1 MPKTVDIVNMINPD
15 DLATNI
21 ADKMVL
27 WSNGRR
33 RWEENCEETM
43 QYLYAT
49 STNDIMQLSR
59 YWDNSTHIPKLTQVR
74 DLLLTLYHDAIF
86 SLPDFVE
93 WEPYNDSAALLNMK
107 NSVRDFT
114 RQMLDKANFKD
125 TIDALLEDYID
136 FGNAFAMPV
145 YCRDVHYGADGVNE
159 TIFEGPRLVRI
170 NPMDLYFDPTV
181 ADFAKAPKIIRSIV
195 TVGELKALT
204 MDMPED
210 STFKK
215 AFDRAI
221 KQRLDIRREIAG
233 IGSERLKDQELMIAG
248 FSSLSSYYNSDT
260 VELLTFYGDL
270 YDMVHD
276 KMYRNH
282 KIVVMDRSVILSKEP
297 ILDLGMGCN
306 IIKCGWRDRKDTA
319 WSMSPLD
326 NIKGMQYMVDFLENK
341 RADIFNFISNPNIV
355 TIGDV
360 EMPEDNAPGR
370 QFHCDRDASVQF
382 MRPDA
387 TALQADTY
395 IDRYLYFMEEM
406 AGAPKEAAGFRT
418 PGEKT
423 AFEVAQ
429 LNTAASR
436 VFNKQTRK
444 FEKEMLEPAINL
456 MLQMFV
462 KTSPAKTV
470 KVKRYDDKTNTVSFE
485 DIDIG
490 TLNTAGRF
498 VAVGSET
505 FTEKDRMAQTLMQL
519 GNSNI
524 YADELVRNQFD
535 PKKIAQILSY
545 TTGLDRFGGLLKDN
559 ARVIAGLQMAQAQE
573 VAQQSMDEMQ
583 ARGMQQA
590 QEAYQNTQTGYG
602 LGELEFIGEEAED
615 VQ

>member
-1 MPKTVDIVNMINPD
+1 MPKTLDIVELINPD
-15 DLATNI
+15 NLATAI
-21 ADKMVL
+21 ADKMTL

-49 STNDIMQLSR
+49 STQDIMELNRS
-59 YWDNSTHIPKLTQVR
+59 WDNTTHLPKLTQVR

-93 WEPYNDSAALLNMK
+93 WVPYSKETLNFNTR
-107 NSVRDFT
+107 NSLETLT
-114 RQMLDKANFKD
+114 RQMLDDSGFKD

-145 YCRDVHYGADGVNE
+145 YCRDVYYGNNGVNT
-159 TIFEGPRLVRI
+159 TIYEGPKLVRI

-181 ADFAKAPKIIRSIV
+181 ADFSKAPKIIRSIV
-195 TVGELKALT
+195 SIGELKVKTEDL
-204 MDMPED
+204 PED
-210 STFKK
+210 DTFKK

-233 IGSERLKDQELMIAG
+233 IGSERMKDQELMIAG
-248 FSSLSSYYNSDT
+248 FSSLSTYYNSDT

-270 YDMVHD
+270 YDMEHD

-282 KIVVMDRSVILSKEP
+282 KIVVMDRSVVLSKEP
-297 ILDLGMGCN
+297 VIDLGVGCN

-326 NIKGMQYMVDFLENK
+326 NIKGMQYMIDFLENK
-341 RADIFNFISNPNIV
+341 RADVFNFISNPNIV

-360 EMPEDNAPGR
+360 EMPESNAPGTE
-370 QFHCDRDASVQF
+370 FHCDRDSSVQF

-395 IDRYLYFMEEM
+395 IDKYMYLMEEM
-406 AGAPKEAAGFRT
+406 AGAPREAAGFRT

-436 VFNKQTRK
+436 VFQKQTRK
-444 FEKEMLEPAINL
+444 FEREMLEPAINL
-456 MLQMFV
+456 LLQMFL
-462 KTSPAKTV
+462 KKKAGQTV
-470 KVKRYDDKTNTVSFE
+470 QIKLVGETGAATFVDVNVDDIK
-485 DIDIG
+485 G
-490 TLNTAGRF
+490 AGKF
-498 VAVGSET
+498 VAVGSNT
-505 FTEKDRMAQTLMQL
+505 YTEKDRMAQSLL
-519 GNSNI
+519 ALANSAI
-524 YADELVRNQFD
+524 YADDLVRNYFD
-535 PKKIAQILSY
+535 PKKIAEIIAY
-545 TTGLDRFGGLLKDN
+545 TTGLDKFDNLLRENIRVDRQLEMMSAMETAQQMLEEKQMGGLQN
-559 ARVIAGLQMAQAQE
+559 AQE
-573 VAQQSMDEMQ
+573 MGMPVEQAMANRGIPNVQQT
-583 ARGMQQA
+583 A
-590 QEAYQNTQTGYG
+590 
-602 LGELEFIGEEAED
+602 
-615 VQ
+615 

>member
-93 WEPYNDSAALLNMK
+93 WVPYSKETLNANTR
-107 NSVRDFT
+107 NSLEAFT

-125 TIDALLEDYID
+125 TVDALLEDYID

-145 YCRDVHYGADGVNE
+145 WCRDIHYGADGVNT
-159 TIFEGPRLVRI
+159 TIFEGPKLVRI

-195 TVGELKALT
+195 TVGELKTLT

-276 KMYRNH
+276 KIYRNH

-395 IDRYLYFMEEM
+395 IDRYMYFMEEM

-436 VFNKQTRK
+436 VFQKQTRK
-444 FEKEMLEPAINL
+444 FEREMLEPAINL
-456 MLQMFV
+456 MLQMFL
-462 KTSPAKTV
+462 KQKSGQTIQI
-470 KVKRYDDKTNTVSFE
+470 KRVNELGAAEF
-485 DIDIG
+485 IDVNVDAING
-490 TLNTAGRF
+490 AGKF
-498 VAVGSET
+498 VAVGSNT
-505 FTEKDRMAQTLMQL
+505 YTEKERMAQTLMQL
-519 GNSNI
+519 GNTAI
-524 YADELVRNQFD
+524 YNDELVRNNFD
-535 PKKIAQILSY
+535 PKKIAEIIAY
-545 TTGLDRFGGLLKDN
+545 TTGLDKFDNLLRENIRVDRGLEMAMASETAQQMLEEKQMD
-559 ARVIAGLQMAQAQE
+559 GLQNAEAMGMGADVAMANRGIGN
-573 VAQQSMDEMQ
+573 VQQTTQ
-583 ARGMQQA
+583 GM
-590 QEAYQNTQTGYG
+590 
-602 LGELEFIGEEAED
+602 
-615 VQ
+615 

>member
-1 MPKTVDIVNMINPD
+1 MPKTVDILNMINPD
-15 DLATNI
+15 NLATNI
-21 ADKMVL
+21 ADKMTL

-49 STNDIMQLSR
+49 STDDIFNMTR

-93 WEPYNDSAALLNMK
+93 WVPYSKETLNTNVR
-107 NSVRDFT
+107 NSLEAFT
-114 RQMLDKANFKD
+114 RQMLDESEFKD
-125 TIDALLEDYID
+125 TIDSLLEDYVD

-145 YCRDVHYGADGVNE
+145 WCREVYYGGNGVNT
-159 TIFEGPRLVRI
+159 TIYEGPKLMRI

-195 TVGELKALT
+195 SIGELKAMTEDL
-204 MDMPED
+204 PED
-210 STFKK
+210 DTFKK

-233 IGSERLKDQELMIAG
+233 VGTERLKDQELMIAG

-270 YDMVHD
+270 YDVVDD
-276 KMYRNH
+276 KMYRNY
-282 KIVVMDRSVILSKEP
+282 KMTVMDRSVLLSKEP
-297 ILDLGMGCN
+297 IMDLGMGCN

-326 NIKGMQYMVDFLENK
+326 NIKGMQYMIDFLENK
-341 RADIFNFISNPNIV
+341 RADIFNFISNPTIK

-360 EMPEDNAPGR
+360 EMPESNAPGTEY
-370 QFHCDRDASVQF
+370 HCDRDSDVQF

-395 IDRYLYFMEEM
+395 IDRYMFFMEEM

-436 VFNKQTRK
+436 VFAKQTRK
-444 FEKEMLEPAINL
+444 FEREMLEPAINL
-456 MLQMFV
+456 LLQMFLR
-462 KTSPAKTV
+462 KAAGKTV
-470 KVKRYDDKTNTVSFE
+470 QVKVVDEKGVARFDNVNVDDIN
-485 DIDIG
+485 G
-490 TLNTAGRF
+490 AGKF
-498 VAVGSET
+498 VAIGSNT
-505 FTEKDRMAQTLMQL
+505 YTEKERMAQTLMQL

-524 YADELVRNQFD
+524 YMDDLVRNYYD
-535 PKKIAQILSY
+535 PKKIAEIIAY
-545 TTGLDRFGGLLKDN
+545 TTGLDKFDNLLREN
-559 ARVIAGLQMAQAQE
+559 ARVDRGLEMAMASE
-573 VAQQSMDEMQ
+573 TAQQMIEERQ
-583 ARGMQQA
+583 VEGIQQA
-590 QEAYQNTQTGYG
+590 GNMGM
-602 LGELEFIGEEAED
+602 D
-615 VQ
+615 VNAAMANRGIANVQPTA

>member
-1 MPKTVDIVNMINPD
+1 MPQTVDILNMINPD
-15 DLATNI
+15 NLATNI

-49 STNDIMQLSR
+49 STQDIMELSR
-59 YWDNSTHIPKLTQVR
+59 SWDNTTHLPKLTQVR

-93 WEPYNDSAALLNMK
+93 WEPYSKETLNTNVR
-107 NSVRDFT
+107 NSLEAFT

-136 FGNAFAMPV
+136 YGNAFAMPV
-145 YCRDVHYGADGVNE
+145 WDREVHYGDNKINT
-159 TIFEGPRLVRI
+159 TIYECSKLIRI

-181 ADFAKAPKIIRSIV
+181 ADFSKAPKIIRSIISI
-195 TVGELKALT
+195 GELKALT
-204 MDMPED
+204 EDLPED
-210 STFKK
+210 DTFKK

-233 IGSERLKDQELMIAG
+233 VGTERLKDQELMIAG

-270 YDMVHD
+270 YDMEND

-282 KIVVMDRSVILSKEP
+282 KMVVMDRSVLLSKEP
-297 ILDLGMGCN
+297 IIDLGAGCN

-326 NIKGMQYMVDFLENK
+326 NLKGMQYMIDFLENK
-341 RADIFNFISNPNIV
+341 RADVFNFISNPNIK

-360 EMPEDNAPGR
+360 EMPENNAPG
-370 QFHCDRDASVQF
+370 QEYHCDRDSDVQF

-395 IDRYLYFMEEM
+395 IDKYMYLMEEM

-436 VFNKQTRK
+436 VFAKQTRK

-456 MLQMFV
+456 MLQMFF
-462 KTSPAKTV
+462 KKAAGKTV
-470 KVKRYDDKTNTVSFE
+470 QVKLIGETGAATFVDINVDDINGS
-485 DIDIG
+485 
-490 TLNTAGRF
+490 GRF
-498 VAVGSET
+498 VAVGSNT
-505 FTEKDRMAQTLMQL
+505 YTEKERMAQTLMAL
-519 GNSNI
+519 GNSAI
-524 YADELVRNQFD
+524 YMDDLVRNYFD
-535 PKKIAQILSY
+535 PKKIAEIIAY
-545 TTGLDRFGGLLKDN
+545 TTGLDKFDNLMREN
-559 ARVIAGLQMAQAQE
+559 ARVDRGLEMAMASETAQQMIEERQAEGLQNAQGMGMDMNAAMMNRGIGN
-573 VAQQSMDEMQ
+573 VQQI
-583 ARGMQQA
+583 A
-590 QEAYQNTQTGYG
+590 
-602 LGELEFIGEEAED
+602 
-615 VQ
+615 

>member
-15 DLATNI
+15 NLATNI
-21 ADKMVL
+21 ADRMVL

-33 RWEENCEETM
+33 KWEENCEETM

-49 STNDIMQLSR
+49 STNDIMELSR
-59 YWDNSTHIPKLTQVR
+59 YWDNSTHLPKLTQVR

-93 WEPYNDSAALLNMK
+93 WEPYSDQTLAINVK
-107 NSVRDFT
+107 NAIRDFT
-114 RQMLDKANFKD
+114 KQMLDKANFKD

-145 YCRDVHYGADGVNE
+145 YCRDVHYGANGINT
-159 TIFEGPRLVRI
+159 TIFEGPKLIRI

-181 ADFAKAPKIIRSIV
+181 ADFSKAPKIIRSIV

-204 MDMPED
+204 QDMPED
-210 STFKK
+210 DTFKK

-233 IGSERLKDQELMIAG
+233 VGMERLKDQELMIAG
-248 FSSLSSYYNSDT
+248 FSSLSSYYTSDM

-270 YDMVHD
+270 YDMENDV
-276 KMYRNH
+276 MYRNH
-282 KIVVMDRSVILSKEP
+282 KIVVMDRSVVLSKESVV
-297 ILDLGMGCN
+297 DLGHGCN

-326 NIKGMQYMVDFLENK
+326 NIKGMQYMIDFLENK
-341 RADIFNFISNPNIV
+341 RADVFNYISNPNIV

-360 EMPEDNAPGR
+360 ETPEDNAPGR
-370 QFHCDRDASVQF
+370 QWHCDRDASVQF
-382 MRPDA
+382 LRPDA

-395 IDRYLYFMEEM
+395 IDKYMYLMEEM
-406 AGAPKEAAGFRT
+406 AGAPREAAGFRT

-436 VFNKQTRK
+436 VFQKQTRK
-444 FEKEMLEPAINL
+444 FEREMLEPAINL
-456 MLQMFV
+456 MLQMFLKIGGGKTIKV
-462 KTSPAKTV
+462 KTV
-470 KVKRYDDKTNTVSFE
+470 DDRTGAV
-485 DIDIG
+485 
-490 TLNTAGRF
+490 RF
-498 VAVGSET
+498 VDMNINEIDAAGAFKAIGSET
-505 FTEKDRMAQTLMQL
+505 YTEKDRMAQSLMQL

-524 YADELVRNQFD
+524 FLDELVRNNFSSN
-535 PKKIAQILSY
+535 KIAEILAY
-545 TTGLDRFGGLLKDN
+545 TTGLDKFDGLLKKN
-559 ARVIAGLQMAQAQE
+559 ARVVEGLAMAQAQE
-573 VAQQSMDEMQ
+573 IAQQSMDEMQ
-583 ARGMQQA
+583 AEALQNASGVTGNVQQIA
-590 QEAYQNTQTGYG
+590 SEM
-602 LGELEFIGEEAED
+602 
-615 VQ
+615 